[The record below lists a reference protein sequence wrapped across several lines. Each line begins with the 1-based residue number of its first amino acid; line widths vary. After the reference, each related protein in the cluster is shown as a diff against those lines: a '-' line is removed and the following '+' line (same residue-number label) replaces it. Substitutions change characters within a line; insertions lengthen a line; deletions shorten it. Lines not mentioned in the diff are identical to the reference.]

1 MKNDSSL
8 PQSENIIPS
17 RHKSRVW
24 KWIRIGL
31 LVFFLILI
39 LFHRPLFFEGTRYFV
54 VRAARQQHLKLNYE
68 ISGSIFST
76 LHILDLRA
84 TPTEP
89 GPIQRLEVKT
99 INLQYSFVDLIFHG
113 LPAFLKTLEI
123 GDAYVEVKSGHSSP
137 RESSEP
143 QKLKFPALFPKLL
156 KLTNINFI
164 SHGGNGDTTLAGLS
178 FSLLPDRPGVLNIQI
193 LEIPEVHQW
202 KDISGVTTFK
212 DRNLVLTNLILDPQ
226 IELKR
231 FNLDASRLDSSEL
244 GIGLDGV
251 FFQAP
256 VSLAC
261 RVTDLNRANH
271 LDVRAECS
279 GFSFETLQKYLH
291 LSTPLY
297 GKLSH
302 GTLQFVG
309 EYAKPNAW
317 LGQLSAQF
325 DNLALDQ
332 QSLGAVTIQTDIKE
346 GRGYLTV
353 SQQFDPKNQYT
364 LYMEA
369 ALPKTCNEFSTTRAT
384 GYADVALP
392 DLASLTASLPHS
404 VDGALTAYA
413 KVDLVDGHLSVDAT
427 LDSSRIGNKDF
438 DFTKAKATVQI
449 KKNLTANKKIFD
461 ALTSQLQIHA
471 GDLRI
476 RDYMVDAFDLALR
489 SEGLDVFLEN
499 CTVTKSENSVHAK
512 ARYTL
517 PDDFASWMSQPLLVD
532 FTVDAPNLQ
541 SFVAA
546 NSDATLKGALTAS
559 GHVAAKDGIYDG
571 NLKITG
577 RQIIAQGLPVRSI
590 DASMEVTKNQ
600 MHLTSFDMVLNDSN
614 TLHASGE
621 VQFSSPF
628 SYQVS
633 LDGKLKDLSIFQ
645 PLMGNAPDQPAL
657 AGSLSISWSGHG
669 DANPGQHFGQASID
683 LTSGRFG
690 KQTNLAAHMI
700 ANYSPELID
709 IPDFRASAGTLGEA
723 SLSLAWKN
731 KRLQIP
737 NLTIRQQKQTLLEGA
752 VDMPLDLQAG
762 QNLDGLIPNDQPL
775 KITLRTKEFDLSR
788 LFAALGQSK
797 PPLKGRINLNLDAQ
811 GSLNAL
817 QANVVLRALQIQST
831 SAEKIAPADISLDAI
846 LSENRLKL
854 QGALRQRLINPL
866 EISGNLP
873 CDVAAIKKARAID
886 PSTPLDF
893 HVALPK
899 SSLAFL
905 STIVPAIRQSQGAA
919 SIDLQ
924 LAGTVEK
931 PQIKGDIIAD
941 LSILRF
947 TDPGL
952 SPINN
957 FAMRMNFTKNCITLE
972 RCSAGVAGGTLS
984 ADGSIMLTSLDNPVF
999 DLRIRSKNALLLQ
1012 NDDMTVRAST
1022 DLRITG
1028 PLNSG
1033 LVTGDVGITRSRLFK
1048 SIDIIP
1054 MALPGRPAPRPPSE
1068 PTIISFNKPP
1078 LRDWKF
1084 DVRIRTIDPFL
1095 VQGNLANGR
1104 IVMDLKL
1111 GGTGVKPWMEGLV
1124 RIDQLTASLPL
1135 SRLEIES
1142 GMISFTRDRP
1152 FIPRLEIRAT
1162 SHIRDYDVYVFING
1176 LLTDPGVVFSSNPPL
1191 SQADILSLLATG
1203 TTTEELAHDPNVLA
1217 GHATMLFLQKA
1228 YRSIFRSRDD
1238 LATPNA
1244 FFSNVQFDIGSI
1256 DPRTNK
1262 QKANTRILLPG
1273 GFALVGGLDAGG
1285 NFQGRLRY
1293 LIRFK

>member
-1 MKNDSSL
+1 M
-8 PQSENIIPS
+8 II
-17 RHKSRVW
+17 
-24 KWIRIGL
+24 
-31 LVFFLILI
+31 
-39 LFHRPLFFEGTRYFV
+39 FHRPLFFEATRYFV
-54 VRAARQQHLKLNYE
+54 VRAARQQNLKLNYE

-76 LHILDLRA
+76 LRILDLQA

-89 GPIQRLEVKT
+89 GPILRLEVKT
-99 INLQYSFVDLIFHG
+99 INLQYSLVDLIFHG

-123 GDAYVEVKSGHSSP
+123 EDAYVEVTSRNSSP
-137 RESSEP
+137 KETSEP
-143 QKLKFPALFPKLL
+143 QQLKFPALFPKLL
-156 KLTNINFI
+156 RLTNINFI
-164 SHGGNGDTTLAGLS
+164 SHGDGGDTTLAGLS
-178 FSLLPDRPGVLNIQI
+178 FSLLPDGPGSLNIQM

-202 KDISGVTTFK
+202 KDISGITTFK
-212 DRNLVLTNLILDPQ
+212 DRNLILTNLVLDSE
-226 IELKR
+226 ISLKR
-231 FNLDASRLDSSEL
+231 FNLDASRLDSNEL

-261 RVTDLNRANH
+261 RVTDLNGANH

-279 GFSFETLQKYLH
+279 GLSFETLQKYLH

-302 GTLQFVG
+302 GALQFVG

-317 LGQLSAQF
+317 TGQLSAQF
-325 DNLALDQ
+325 DELALDQ
-332 QSLGAVTIQTDIKE
+332 QSLGALTLQADIKE
-346 GRGYLTV
+346 GRAYFTAG
-353 SQQFDPKNQYT
+353 QQFDPKNYYA

-369 ALPKTCNEFSTTRAT
+369 ALPKTCNEFSMTRAT

-392 DLASLTASLPHS
+392 DLSSLTASLPHS
-404 VDGALTAYA
+404 VDGALTAHA
-413 KVDLVDGHLSVDAT
+413 KLDLADGNLNVNAAV
-427 LDSSRIGNKDF
+427 DSSQMGNRDF
-438 DFTKAKATVQI
+438 DFAKAKLTIQI
-449 KKNLTANKKIFD
+449 KKNLTENKKIFET
-461 ALTSQLQIHA
+461 LESQIQIHA
-471 GDLRI
+471 GDVRV
-476 RDYMVDAFDLALR
+476 RDYMIDTFDIALR
-489 SEGLDVFLEN
+489 SEGADVFLEN
-499 CTVTKSENSVHAK
+499 CTATKSANSVHAK

-517 PDDFASWMSQPLLVD
+517 PDDFASWWGQPLSVD

-541 SFVAA
+541 SFVAT
-546 NSDATLKGALTAS
+546 NSDVTLKGTLSAS
-559 GHVAAKDGIYDG
+559 GHATAKDGIYDG
-571 NLKITG
+571 NVKITG
-577 RQIIAQGLPVRSI
+577 RQIVAQGLPVRSI
-590 DASMEVTKNQ
+590 DASMEVAKNQ
-600 MHLTSFDMVLNDSN
+600 MHLTSFDMILNDSN
-614 TLHASGE
+614 ALHASGE
-621 VQFSSPF
+621 IQFSSPF

-633 LDGKLKDLSIFQ
+633 LNGKLKDLSIFQ
-645 PLMGNAPDQPAL
+645 PLMGNTPDKLPLGGA
-657 AGSLSISWSGHG
+657 LSISWSGHG
-669 DANPGQHFGQASID
+669 DANPTRHFGQASID
-683 LTSGRFG
+683 LTGGRFG

-700 ANYSPELID
+700 ANYSPEFID
-709 IPDFRASAGTLGEA
+709 IPDFHASAGTLGEA

-731 KRLQIP
+731 NRLQIP
-737 NLTIRQQKQTLLEGA
+737 NLTIRQQKQTLLEGS

-762 QNLDGLIPNDQPL
+762 QSLDTLIPNDQPL

-797 PPLKGRINLNLDAQ
+797 PPLRGRLNLDLDAQ
-811 GSLNAL
+811 GSINAL
-817 QANVVLRALQIQST
+817 QANVAFRGLQIQST
-831 SAEKIAPADISLDAI
+831 SAEKIAPADISLDAN
-846 LSENRLKL
+846 LRENQL
-854 QGALRQRLINPL
+854 QVQGSVHQRLINPL

-873 CDVAAIKKARAID
+873 FDVAAIKNARAID
-886 PSTPLDF
+886 PGTPLDF

-899 SSLAFL
+899 SSLTFL
-905 STIVPAIRQSQGAA
+905 STLVPAIRKSQGEA
-919 SIDLQ
+919 SIDLK
-924 LAGTVEK
+924 LNGTIEK
-931 PQIKGDIIAD
+931 PQINGNIIAD
-941 LSILRF
+941 LSVLRF

-957 FAMRMNFTKNCITLE
+957 FALRMNFTKDRATLE
-972 RCSAGVAGGTLS
+972 RCTASVAGGILS
-984 ADGSIMLTSLDNPVF
+984 ADGSITFASLDNPIF
-999 DLRIRSKNALLLQ
+999 ALRIRSTNALLLQ
-1012 NDDMTVRAST
+1012 NDDITVRASS

-1028 PLNSG
+1028 PMNSG
-1033 LVTGDVGITRSRLFK
+1033 LVAGEIGITRSRLFK
-1048 SIDIIP
+1048 SIDILP
-1054 MALPGRPAPRPPSE
+1054 MALPGRPAPQPPSE
-1068 PTIISFNKPP
+1068 PTIISFSKPP

-1095 VQGNLANGR
+1095 IQGNLANGR

-1142 GMISFTRDRP
+1142 GRISFTRDHP

-1203 TTTEELAHDPNVLA
+1203 TTTEELSHDPNILA

-1238 LATPNA
+1238 LATPNT
-1244 FFSNVQFDIGSI
+1244 FFNNVQFDIGSI
-1256 DPRTNK
+1256 DPKTNK
-1262 QKANTRILLPG
+1262 QHANTRILLPG